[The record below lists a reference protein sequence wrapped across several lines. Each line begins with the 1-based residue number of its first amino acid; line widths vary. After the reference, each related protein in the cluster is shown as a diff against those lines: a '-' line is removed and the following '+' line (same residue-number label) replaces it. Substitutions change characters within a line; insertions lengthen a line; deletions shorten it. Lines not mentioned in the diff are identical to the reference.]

1 LHNLIK
7 GMKKTQKIFIFLSL
21 IAVTVISG
29 CSGFNK
35 ILKSEDTDL
44 VYDSA
49 MEYYKRG
56 DYARAL
62 QLFDKIIV
70 MVKGTEKEEPLSYY
84 YAQCYY
90 NQKNYFLANYYFRS
104 YHKKFPYSERA
115 EECFFLAALCKYK
128 ESSTYSLD
136 PTPTTEAIS
145 EIQSFINLYPN
156 SERVEEC
163 NGYID
168 ELRAKLEKKDYEIAM
183 MYFRMSEYKAAI
195 VCFENILQD
204 FPDTK
209 KREEIYFNI
218 ITSKYEYAKNS
229 IFEKRAE
236 RYKEVVDFYYKF
248 ETTFPESIY
257 LEKAKEYY
265 NLAKKQI

>member
-1 LHNLIK
+1 MHDILK
-7 GMKKTQKIFIFLSL
+7 GMKKIQKYFIALSFLVVL
-21 IAVTVISG
+21 IVSG

-44 VYDSA
+44 IYNTAV
-49 MEYYKRG
+49 EYYEKG
-56 DYARAL
+56 DYSRAL

-70 MVKGTEKEEPLSYY
+70 MVKGTDREEPLSYY

-90 NQKNYFLANYYFRS
+90 NQKDYFLANYYFRS
-104 YHKKFPYSERA
+104 YHRKFPYSARA
-115 EECFFLAALCKYK
+115 EESYFLAALCKYK

-136 PTPTTEAIS
+136 PTPTTEAIN

-156 SERVEEC
+156 SDKVPEC
-163 NGYID
+163 NAYID

-183 MYFRMSEYKAAI
+183 MYYRMEEYKAAI
-195 VCFENILQD
+195 VCFENILKD

-209 KREEIYFNI
+209 KREEIYYNI
-218 ITSKYEYAKNS
+218 ISSKYEYAKSS
-229 IFEKRAE
+229 IYEKRVE

-248 ETTFPESIY
+248 ETTFPESDY
-257 LEKAKEYY
+257 LQKAKQYY